1 MCNREKEE
9 PEASRGKLIEC
20 PHCSCYVAVPSE
32 HMPAQKAEA
41 SVQPPKEDDVSDER
55 LEQLERGEGETAEPE
70 LESVAERKLP
80 WFIDILLYPISK
92 GGLSTIAI
100 ILLLKLLTDIAAGL
114 LTCCVCVGGILS
126 LIIRI
131 IIVYSYMY
139 WYFSECVRD
148 SATGGLRA
156 PEALGSM
163 PGLGAMIWQF
173 LRLFA
178 CYAFSLG
185 PVSFYLGYVFLHE
198 IERNSF
204 IFWALLSYGIFFF
217 PMGILAVVM
226 FDSVNGLKPTLLI
239 RSIAS
244 TFFHYCGLVI
254 LFYGLGI
261 LFGVLLAMMRSISAR
276 SGFFSSL
283 FLAYISSNIFFIYAL
298 LIVAHLLGRFYWRYE
313 RKLYWE
319 V

>member
-1 MCNREKEE
+1 
-9 PEASRGKLIEC
+9 
-20 PHCSCYVAVPSE
+20 
-32 HMPAQKAEA
+32 
-41 SVQPPKEDDVSDER
+41 
-55 LEQLERGEGETAEPE
+55 
-70 LESVAERKLP
+70 
-80 WFIDILLYPISK
+80 
-92 GGLSTIAI
+92 
-100 ILLLKLLTDIAAGL
+100 
-114 LTCCVCVGGILS
+114 
-126 LIIRI
+126 
-131 IIVYSYMY
+131 MY